1 MFDLHHQTKLFAAF
15 NVGCEKIYK
24 IVTYIIGMK
33 FQFINIGK
41 PHDEALKKAIED
53 FTKRINSYYSTNWI
67 IIPPVKNAAALPETE
82 LKKQEGKIIAK
93 KINKDDFL
101 ILLDE
106 TGKQLSSIELADLIL
121 QKTNAATRSLVFLIG
136 GAFGVSDEI
145 KQRANFTWSL
155 SKLVFPHMIT
165 RLILAEQVYRACT
178 ILRNEKYHH
187 V

>member
-1 MFDLHHQTKLFAAF
+1 
-15 NVGCEKIYK
+15 
-24 IVTYIIGMK
+24 MK

-41 PHDEALKKAIED
+41 PHDEALKKTIDD
-53 FTKRINSYYSTNWI
+53 FTKRISNYYGCEWLI
-67 IIPPVKNAAALPETE
+67 IQPVKNAVSLSEAE
-82 LKKQEGKIIAK
+82 LKKQEAK
-93 KINKDDFL
+93 AIMNKLNKDDFL
-101 ILLDE
+101 VLLDE
-106 TGKQLSSIELADLIL
+106 TGRQLSSVELADFIL

-136 GAFGVSDEI
+136 GAFGVSEEI

-155 SKLVFPHMIT
+155 SKLVFPHMIA

>member
-1 MFDLHHQTKLFAAF
+1 
-15 NVGCEKIYK
+15 
-24 IVTYIIGMK
+24 MK

-53 FTKRINSYYSTNWI
+53 FTKRINNYYKTEWI
-67 IIPPVKNAAALPETE
+67 IIPPLKNAGSLSANSLKENEAQAL
-82 LKKQEGKIIAK
+82 LS
-93 KINKDDFL
+93 KINKEDFVV
-101 ILLDE
+101 LLDE
-106 TGKQLSSIELADLIL
+106 TGKQLSSVELANFIE
-121 QKTNAATRSLVFLIG
+121 QKASAATRTILFLIG

-155 SKLVFPHMIT
+155 SKLVFPHMIV